1 MPLDP
6 LYSDS
11 TSDFLTGQNQANV
24 PEPTA
29 PGPSTSLSSIA
40 RAVGRGVGQG
50 GAQLF
55 GAAADTASGLSQIY
69 SDPDQ
74 ALLNP
79 SLQESDDQRINK
91 AIALGK
97 AGHLF
102 ESRAGTAAYDFAAT
116 LKPDPTNST
125 AIDQVVQGAVAGLTQ
140 IVPAAVLGGPLAG
153 AAVGGGSIGLGR
165 AEDLKR
171 EGVDVGTRTAVGA
184 VEGTLGGLGAVLP
197 VGGSTLARTAALVA
211 VGGPGMAVVQ
221 GAAEKAIL
229 KNANYDHLADQ
240 IDPLD
245 PVNLAA
251 STVVAGV
258 FGGVHLAGTAR
269 AARAA
274 DAAAKPATPS
284 AAPSVPITQMSVE
297 ARKALP
303 FNSPSLD
310 AYAQQAAQAAGVPPE
325 MLLFIKNRGERSNS
339 NQTSPAGA
347 KGVMQFMPDTFKQFG
362 KGDATDPVNSI
373 DAAANYA
380 ADLLKR
386 YNGDVRA
393 AITEYNG
400 GVKQAQA
407 VHAGGKPTDPETI
420 AYLKRF
426 DEFAANHQITNA
438 TFDPTPAQTDAAL
451 LAHGQRVVDEAHIGP
466 VDDVA
471 SMAMHQD
478 AFELAARQMDNGEPV
493 DVSSVLPG
501 GFNDDVLAT
510 YSRLIEKARRAD
522 EAAQPFKADQKSIVP
537 ERDSLMTAVAKLGGV
552 DRDELVGALG
562 RAAVEMQGGH
572 GIMRAAKRGGMSV
585 DEMAQALHERGYL
598 RSDDPHN
605 ELLDKMDEGFNGID
619 HFTAEAEHANR
630 LRADAEDH
638 YQRLLDQANEV
649 INRLPEH
656 HKQLVNEEHANGP
669 LSLEEER
676 QLAEHYAQL
685 AEISH
690 GEREYF
696 GHDAQ
701 GRSMA
706 QEGGAHDGGGAAHGY
721 TGAGADEPAFSRE
734 PGSDDHL
741 EGPAASPVER
751 NVRAEAA
758 AHPDTVVHVDLNAGD
773 HEGRIADV
781 LRAID
786 EEHQNTLQDA
796 GLLSVAADCFI
807 SFGE

>member
-1 MPLDP
+1 MPLDQ
-6 LYSDS
+6 LYADS

-24 PEPTA
+24 PEPAA
-29 PGPSTSLSSIA
+29 PAPSTSLTSIA
-40 RAVGRGVGQG
+40 RAAGRGFGQG
-50 GAQLF
+50 AANLAGAT
-55 GAAADTASGLSQIY
+55 ADTAAGLSQIY

-79 SLQESDDQRINK
+79 SLQEADDQRINK

-102 ESRAGTAAYDFAAT
+102 ESSAGTAAYDFAST

-153 AAVGGGSIGLGR
+153 AAVGGASIGLGR

-171 EGVDVGTRTAVGA
+171 EGVDIGTRTAVGA

-211 VGGPGMAVVQ
+211 VGGPGMAITQ

-258 FGGVHLAGTAR
+258 FGGAHLAGAKR
-269 AARAA
+269 AAGAA
-274 DAAAKPATPS
+274 DAVKSATPS
-284 AAPSVPITQMSVE
+284 AAPSVPITEMSVD

-303 FNSPSLD
+303 FNSSALD

-339 NQTSPAGA
+339 NQVSPAGA
-347 KGVMQFMPDTFKQFG
+347 KGVMQFTDDTFKAFG
-362 KGDATDPVNSI
+362 KGDPKDPVNSI

-386 YNGDVRA
+386 YNGDMRA

-426 DEFAANHQITNA
+426 DEYAANHQITNA
-438 TFDPTPAQTDAAL
+438 TFDPTPAQTDAAF

-466 VDDVA
+466 VDDVQ

-493 DVSSVLPG
+493 DVSSVLSG

-649 INRLPEH
+649 MNRLPEH
-656 HKQLVNEEHANGP
+656 HKQLVHEEHANGP

-685 AEISH
+685 SEVTGA
-690 GEREYF
+690 EREYF

-701 GRSMA
+701 GRSVA
-706 QEGGAHDGGGAAHGY
+706 QEGGAHDGGGTAHSD
-721 TGAGADEPAFSRE
+721 TGARADEPAFSRE

-741 EGPAASPVER
+741 EGPAALPVER
-751 NVRAEAA
+751 NLRAEAA
-758 AHPDTVVHVDLNAGD
+758 EHPDTIVHVDLNAGEQ
-773 HEGRIADV
+773 EGRLADI